1 MKFLLTGD
9 WHFTTKSPENRLDDY
24 WTTIQNKVN
33 EIFEI
38 ANDYNVKA
46 ILQPGDLFDSAYVSY
61 AVSGYL
67 GSKISNFVGDF
78 ISVPGQHDLRFHN
91 SENHNTPFH
100 MLWKSS
106 LVNKPF
112 MEYPEENIAI
122 YGAGWGEDIPSI
134 KDDRCLNILL
144 THRMIIRDEKGKLW
158 DGQEDYS
165 LADGLLQKTGFD
177 LIVSGDNHQ
186 SFMSKTKKGRLVN
199 CGSLLRSTIA
209 QKDHK
214 PVVYIFDTMNCAVEK
229 IELTIGSFDQVMD
242 LEKRERNEKRDEKL
256 NRFIEQL
263 QSTDT
268 ADVNYKDNVWKL
280 IKDTEKAGEPVTDGV
295 MGIIEHILG

>member
-9 WHFTTKSPENRLDDY
+9 WHLTAKSPENRLDDY
-24 WTTIQNKVN
+24 WNTIQDKVN
-33 EIFEI
+33 EVFQI
-38 ANDYNVKA
+38 ANDHNVKA

-61 AVSGYL
+61 GVSGYL
-67 GSKISNFVGDF
+67 GSRISNFSGDF

-91 SENHNTPFH
+91 SDNHNTPFH

-106 LVNKPF
+106 LIDIPF
-112 MEYPEENIAI
+112 VEYPEENIAI
-122 YGAGWGEDIPSI
+122 YGAGWGESVPAI
-134 KDDRCLNILL
+134 KDGRCLNILL

-158 DGQEDYS
+158 EGQEEYDV
-165 LADGLLQKTGFD
+165 ADKLLQRSGFD

-186 SFMSKTKKGRLVN
+186 SFLSKTKKGMLVN
-199 CGSLLRSTIA
+199 CGSLLRSTIS

-214 PVVYIFDTMNCAVEK
+214 PVVYIFNTINCIAKK
-229 IELTIGSFDQVMD
+229 IELTTEPFDHVMD
-242 LEKRERNEKRDEKL
+242 LEKRERSEKRDEKL
-256 NRFIEQL
+256 NHFIEQL

-280 IKDTEKAGEPVTDGV
+280 IKETEKAGEPVSDGV
-295 MGIIEHILG
+295 MNIIEHILG